1 MYLLLALLLP
11 GMVFVFLKLGG
22 SNRFDIPV
30 YPLPGTP
37 LRSDC
42 AEAVSDGYTLP
53 DSAQARL
60 IPDVQRVYVIIF
72 GDREVDAQSIG
83 QAVGEEIGP
92 RVEFVSGETLSA
104 DPIVVQRWKSCVF
117 LLSAPWQ
124 TALVDGSGKI
134 RGFYDLRSRDEVDR
148 LRVELKILLEMY

>member
-11 GMVFVFLKLGG
+11 GMVFVFLKFGG
-22 SNRFDIPV
+22 SNQFDIPV

-42 AEAVSDGYTLP
+42 AEVVSEGYKLP

-60 IPDVQRVYVIIF
+60 IPDVQKAYVVIF
-72 GDREVDAQSIG
+72 RDGDGDAQSI
-83 QAVGEEIGP
+83 AKSVGEEIGP
-92 RVEFVSGETLSA
+92 KVEFVSGETLSA

-117 LLSAPWQ
+117 LLRAPWQ
-124 TALVDGSGKI
+124 TVLVDGSGKI

-148 LRVELKILLEMY
+148 MRVELKILLEMY